1 MSGAASSRYLRT
13 KSPHG
18 RSGRGGCWLS
28 PNSTA
33 RSTGPT
39 EKVAM
44 PWNFGPSTMT
54 LAPIE
59 IEIVISPIQTSIVTP
74 ARIDA

>member
-1 MSGAASSRYLRT
+1 M
-13 KSPHG
+13 
-18 RSGRGGCWLS
+18 
-28 PNSTA
+28 

-39 EKVAM
+39 ENVAR
-44 PWNFGPSTMT
+44 PWNFGPATMI

-74 ARIDA
+74 AEMLA